1 MKSVVVKRGRGKQD
15 TQRLG
20 KCRRKIL
27 ESFKV
32 CGSHMSLF
40 CCCCCCKTKS
50 FFFLKMNVTFNIL
63 ATWVLLLWTT
73 VSDVCNPGVTSWFT
87 YVPTADRH
95 LVASC
100 GSQSQA
106 LHYIGGSAEGWA
118 GAVLLWLWHVLP
130 CPFSAFPCPS
140 GQFLR
145 TCIVGNLFCFPSS
158 SLQKLPGLHNSLPP
172 SLLSLS
178 GSCACQPSALT
189 LWYALSHC
197 GGVVLRWSGR
207 LLVCSIKRLF
217 ITWCLS
223 VLSCGLIH
231 CLVHARLT
239 LHHHFGSSIYH
250 LPGE

>member
-118 GAVLLWLWHVLP
+118 GAVLLWLRHVLP
-130 CPFSAFPCPS
+130 CPFSPFPCPS

-145 TCIVGNLFCFPSS
+145 TCIVGNLFCFPPSVS
-158 SLQKLPGLHNSLPP
+158 PYRNCQAFKTPCPLPC
-172 SLLSLS
+172 SLS
-178 GSCACQPSALT
+178 QDLVPASRVLWPCAM
-189 LWYALSHC
+189 
-197 GGVVLRWSGR
+197 
-207 LLVCSIKRLF
+207 
-217 ITWCLS
+217 LS
-223 VLSCGLIH
+223 VIVVEL
-231 CLVHARLT
+231 
-239 LHHHFGSSIYH
+239 F
-250 LPGE
+250 

>member
-20 KCRRKIL
+20 KCRRKSL

-73 VSDVCNPGVTSWFT
+73 DSDVCNPGVTSWFT

-100 GSQSQA
+100 GSQAQA
-106 LHYIGGSAEGWA
+106 LHYIGGRAEGWA
-118 GAVLLWLWHVLP
+118 GAVLLWLRHVLP

-145 TCIVGNLFCFPSS
+145 TCIVGNLFCFPPFLLSETARP
-158 SLQKLPGLHNSLPP
+158 LKLPAPFP
-172 SLLSLS
+172 ALSLRILCLPAE
-178 GSCACQPSALT
+178 GSDP
-189 LWYALSHC
+189 
-197 GGVVLRWSGR
+197 VLYSQSSWWSCFKMVR
-207 LLVCSIKRLF
+207 QIASLF
-217 ITWCLS
+217 
-223 VLSCGLIH
+223 H
-231 CLVHARLT
+231 
-239 LHHHFGSSIYH
+239 
-250 LPGE
+250 